1 MSDYLAVKLYTD
13 YIWDV
18 VEEFDDEEEKEK
30 QRTDDCD
37 IWMSELLFLMIWYVV
52 FVREST
58 IKHTI

>member
-30 QRTDDCD
+30 QWTDYCD
-37 IWMSELLFLMIWYVV
+37 IWMSELLFLIIWYVV
-52 FVREST
+52 FMRTST